1 MRGLGELSGALL
13 GEAAGWWRTLRFG
26 AVALV
31 IALSPS
37 AYDRE
42 TRAVTARQ
50 IYFSAWQV
58 LAGFMAVAVL
68 LSWVLIGIVVET
80 SRAYGVA
87 QYALELVL
95 RALPLELL
103 PLGAAL
109 FVALRSGAAINTE
122 VALFHIRGE
131 LEALERA
138 GIDPLRRELAPRV
151 AGSVVAV
158 ALLTAASGAAALA
171 LAYVQLYGLLPWGL
185 AEFTRLAGR
194 VFGPVELVGLALKT
208 FLFGAAVAVIPIG
221 AALAT
226 PRDLRLAPVAVL
238 RGMVRLVLALAL
250 IEGAFLAVTYA

>member
-1 MRGLGELSGALL
+1 MRGLAELSAGLV
-13 GEAAGWWRTLRFG
+13 GEAHVWWRTLRFG
-26 AVALV
+26 AVALAV
-31 IALSPS
+31 ALSPS
-37 AYDRE
+37 AYDAE
-42 TRAVTARQ
+42 TRRVAARQ

-58 LAGFMAVAVL
+58 LGGFLAAATL
-68 LSWVLIGIVVET
+68 LSWVLVRIVLET
-80 SRAYGVA
+80 ARTYGVG

-95 RALPLELL
+95 RVLVLDLL

-138 GIDPLRRELAPRV
+138 GTDPLRRELAPRV
-151 AGSVVAV
+151 IGSVVAV
-158 ALLTAASGAAALA
+158 ALLAALSGAAALA
-171 LAYVQLYGLLPWGL
+171 LAYVELYGWLPWGL
-185 AEFTRLAGR
+185 AQFNRAAGQ
-194 VFGPVELVGLALKT
+194 VFGPVEVIGLALKT

-238 RGMVRLVLALAL
+238 RGMVRLVLALAA